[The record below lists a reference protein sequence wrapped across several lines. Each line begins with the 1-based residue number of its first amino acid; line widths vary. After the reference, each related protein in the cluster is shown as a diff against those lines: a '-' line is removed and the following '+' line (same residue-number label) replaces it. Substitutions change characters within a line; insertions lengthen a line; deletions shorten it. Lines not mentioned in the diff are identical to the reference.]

1 VSSERKTPV
10 VVHRP
15 EPPSDEAPAAKP
27 RYTQEEMRAL
37 LAVSA
42 TTNPP
47 WKRAAKRGVIAAL
60 PTIVLSFVLDAF
72 LGWWS
77 IPVLVILA
85 VAWAARPLF
94 RQSRDG
100 WT

>member
-1 VSSERKTPV
+1 MSSERKPV

-15 EPPSDEAPAAKP
+15 EPPLEDASSSEA

-37 LAVSA
+37 LAVTA

-47 WKRAAKRGVIAAL
+47 WKRAARRGLIAML
-60 PTIVLSFVLDAF
+60 PTLVLSVVLDSL

-77 IPVLVILA
+77 IPVLVLLA
-85 VAWAARPLF
+85 VAWALRPLL

>member
-1 VSSERKTPV
+1 MSSERKPV

-15 EPPSDEAPAAKP
+15 EPPREDAPPREA

-37 LAVSA
+37 LAVTA
-42 TTNPP
+42 TTKPP
-47 WKRAAKRGVIAAL
+47 WKRAARRGLVAML
-60 PTIVLSFVLDAF
+60 PTLILSFVLDSL

-77 IPVLVILA
+77 IPVLVLLA
-85 VAWAARPLF
+85 VAWALRPLL